1 VVVIKPELEVHL
13 PRVFGNV
20 GGLPEP
26 RWEWRV
32 GNVLAEDPRSWGF
45 RRWAPVLPIVIA
57 ATPVRVVAM
66 ASTILLM
73 PLGRIEDIVRVV
85 VVADVV
91 MDGWGLYPAFCC
103 SRWTEDSFS
112 HGANSARW
120 LGLGPRRRDTELST
134 CYTIAHSRR
143 KHNSSWACRPS
154 GVNGLGIDRRRIV
167 MATMFWL
174 VQAKSGG

>member
-1 VVVIKPELEVHL
+1 VVVVKPELRVRL

-32 GNVLAEDPRSWGF
+32 ANVLAEDPRSWGF

-73 PLGRIEDIVRVV
+73 PLARIEDIVRVV
-85 VVADVV
+85 VVADAV
-91 MDGWGLYPAFCC
+91 MDGWGLVPCFLL
-103 SRWTEDSFS
+103 F
-112 HGANSARW
+112 
-120 LGLGPRRRDTELST
+120 
-134 CYTIAHSRR
+134 
-143 KHNSSWACRPS
+143 
-154 GVNGLGIDRRRIV
+154 
-167 MATMFWL
+167 
-174 VQAKSGG
+174 